1 MAASESA
8 GIAHYA
14 GRTLHFIR
22 MATERQGINVV
33 RLVTNKDVT
42 GAPCVR

>member
-1 MAASESA
+1 MQAARFTSFA
-8 GIAHYA
+8 WAA
-14 GRTLHFIR
+14 
-22 MATERQGINVV
+22 ERQGINVV